1 MNRLGISELSNNRLR
16 MVSIY
21 LLTTV
26 VGVVLIAFAV
36 YNASNELEIRHQI
49 DNIYL
54 YNTSRVQKYLQ
65 GATAAVNM
73 DELVSSLT
81 TNQYRAYAYSDSVV
95 FKIDDNELMAADI
108 EKTRISPSGGYLVNA
123 SGSYTWS
130 LLSIDDGIQ
139 KILIIHIHQA
149 SSYIRLFSAY
159 KNNLVIPL
167 IFYIWMTIWGALILS
182 KLIKEI
188 QKQKDDAEHMAL
200 HDALTGLANRRLFS
214 EKFEKLCQFSA
225 RHGHTFCVAV
235 IDLNKFKQVN
245 DTHGH
250 ETGDELLKQVASR
263 FKKAL
268 RSYDL
273 IARLGGDEFVLILPD
288 SNHEDSLE
296 TYRRIHGFLIE
307 PYTISG
313 LQVAIGASMGVSYF
327 PEHSADTAE
336 LMRMADSAM
345 YLAKS
350 RQSDVEVYGNNLDA

>member
-1 MNRLGISELSNNRLR
+1 

-21 LLTTV
+21 ILTTV
-26 VGVVLIAFAV
+26 IGVVLIAVAI
-36 YNASNELEIRHQI
+36 YNASNELEIRHEI

-65 GATAAVNM
+65 GASDGINM

-81 TNQYRAYAYSDSVV
+81 TNQYRAYAYSDNAV
-95 FKIDDNELMAADI
+95 FKIGDTELLASDI
-108 EKTRISPSGGYLVNA
+108 EKTRIGPSGGYLVND

-130 LLSIDDGIQ
+130 LISIDDGMQ
-139 KILIIHIHQA
+139 QLLIIHVHQA
-149 SSYIRLFSAY
+149 SSYISVFSAY

-182 KLIKEI
+182 HLIKEI

-200 HDALTGLANRRLFS
+200 HDSLTGLANRRLVT
-214 EKFEKLCQFSA
+214 EKFEELCQFSA
-225 RHGHTFCVAV
+225 RHKHVFCVAV

-245 DTHGH
+245 DTYGH
-250 ETGDELLKQVASR
+250 DVGDELLKQVASR

-268 RSYDL
+268 RRYDL

-288 SNHEDSLE
+288 SNYKGSLE
-296 TYRRIHGFLIE
+296 IYRRIHSLLIQ

-313 LQVAIGASMGVSYF
+313 HQVSIGASIGVSYF
-327 PEHSADTAE
+327 PEHSTDTAE
-336 LMRMADSAM
+336 LMRMADNAM
-345 YLAKS
+345 YVAKS
-350 RQSDVEVYGNNLDA
+350 RQSGVEVYSKNLDAK